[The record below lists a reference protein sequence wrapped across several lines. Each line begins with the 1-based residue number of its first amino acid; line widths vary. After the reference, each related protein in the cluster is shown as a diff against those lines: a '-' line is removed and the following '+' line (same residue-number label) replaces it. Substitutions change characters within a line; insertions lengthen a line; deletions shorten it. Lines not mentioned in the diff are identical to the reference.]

1 VEIVPDPSR
10 LDFALNTAD
19 AHGLHKAFGF
29 RRCTDGRE
37 TRLDRPAVR

>member
-10 LDFALNTAD
+10 LDFALNTAG
-19 AHGLHKAFGF
+19 AHGPNEAFGF
-29 RRCTDGRE
+29 RRRTDGRE